1 MREKSEK
8 KCTAVPKTQYEAFLR
23 LFRANED
30 RLFGF
35 ILKLLPNFTVAEDIM
50 QETMMTMW
58 HKFDDFEEGTSF
70 AAWGMKIARYKVLE
84 FHHQNRRPGVVY
96 LNDEILGRLIDDD
109 HSDKHENFYLEALH
123 GCVEKLKDQNHKII
137 TLRYS
142 RQLSVRQIAQQLSVS
157 ANVVYKAMA
166 KIHYIL
172 QQCIEKAT
180 AS

>member
-1 MREKSEK
+1 MKEKTK
-8 KCTAVPKTQYEAFLR
+8 KNSQAVPKTQYEHFLR
-23 LFRANED
+23 LFRGNED

-35 ILKLLPNFTVAEDIM
+35 ILKLLPNFAVAEDIM

-58 HKFDDFEEGTSF
+58 RKFDEFEEGTSF
-70 AAWGMKIARYKVLE
+70 AAWGMKIARFKIME
-84 FHHQNRRPGVVY
+84 FRHQNHRHGVVY
-96 LNDEILGRLIDDD
+96 HGDEILQQLTDDD
-109 HSDKHENFYLEALH
+109 GPSKLENAYLEALH
-123 GCVEKLKDQNHKII
+123 GCVDKLKDQNLKII

-142 RQLSVRQIAQQLSVS
+142 RQLSVKQIAEQLSVS